1 MTEDLIIIIPT
12 HNRQHYL
19 RRVIKYYSSFPC
31 KVYICDSTPEVF
43 IFEEE
48 LPSNIEYISCPD
60 KNFYQ
65 KVYSVIK
72 NTEVPFYALSPDDD
86 FIKLETLKEC
96 YEVLKNNENYSFAT
110 GKQICFNKPFDNKF
124 VNIDVANL
132 LSYINF
138 ESFENRND
146 YLRYFWSH
154 YQNILWSL
162 YRRDVI
168 FKTFTCLSLC
178 NFSNGNFI
186 ELLLGI
192 EGLRAGDI
200 YVSREGFNYREL
212 IKGQHWGT
220 TVLSI
225 TENNIRRDE
234 NLRED
239 VNRFEN
245 YYKND
250 GGFSHKCLQLYLYN
264 FRTSRLKRLIGKML
278 PGKVE
283 RLITSKLSH
292 ANYSISEYKDD
303 EMLALVGNIV
313 NN

>member
-132 LSYINF
+132 LSYHSSYFFALILPNF
-138 ESFENRND
+138 LQRLHQDCFP
-146 YLRYFWSH
+146 LQF
-154 YQNILWSL
+154 Q
-162 YRRDVI
+162 I
-168 FKTFTCLSLC
+168 FAWLFQT
-178 NFSNGNFI
+178 
-186 ELLLGI
+186 
-192 EGLRAGDI
+192 
-200 YVSREGFNYREL
+200 
-212 IKGQHWGT
+212 
-220 TVLSI
+220 
-225 TENNIRRDE
+225 
-234 NLRED
+234 
-239 VNRFEN
+239 
-245 YYKND
+245 
-250 GGFSHKCLQLYLYN
+250 
-264 FRTSRLKRLIGKML
+264 
-278 PGKVE
+278 
-283 RLITSKLSH
+283 
-292 ANYSISEYKDD
+292 
-303 EMLALVGNIV
+303 
-313 NN
+313 